1 MEKEYLDSIDNF
13 VTAVINTRFLD
24 EQEMWDQLCAYAKAK
39 VNRMRALDP
48 LRNR

>member
-1 MEKEYLDSIDNF
+1 MEKECLQSVDNF
-13 VTAVINTRFLD
+13 VTALINTRFLD
-24 EQEMWDQLCAYAKAK
+24 EQEMWDQLWAYAEAK